1 MAILERIIDKDLLG
15 EFLAGLKRSFAAKSH
30 THDYLPLS
38 GGTLTGSLTGKYI
51 VGTWL
56 QATASNH
63 SASKQSRVV
72 VQDPTGWLY
81 SRTPDEL
88 RADIG
93 AASTS
98 VATAESDGLMSAED
112 KKKLDS
118 SGGGSNAPTL
128 VPDVFELEDL
138 AVQGGEFENAGEGW
152 NTFEFPEPFDAPP
165 LVLAQCE
172 GYGVDVKGV
181 QRDRF
186 LYRVTG
192 AVSTGGLNVSKANY
206 YVHTRASTSTSYMV
220 QASLVTDV
228 SAGGSGGSAGV
239 ADAVAVRWTAIEKGG
254 E

>member
-38 GGTLTGSLTGKYI
+38 GGTLSGDLTGKYI
-51 VGTWL
+51 TGTWL
-56 QATASNH
+56 QATAYNH
-63 SASKQSRVV
+63 STSKQSKVV
-72 VQDPTGWLY
+72 VQDSGGWLY

-128 VPDVFELEDL
+128 VPDVFEIEDL

-152 NTFEFPEPFDAPP
+152 NTFEFPEPFGAPP

-181 QRDRF
+181 TAERF
-186 LYRVTG
+186 LYMVTQ
-192 AVSTGGLNVSKANY
+192 A
-206 YVHTRASTSTSYMV
+206 TSSSGTS
-220 QASLVTDV
+220 
-228 SAGGSGGSAGV
+228 GV
-239 ADAVAVRWTAIEKGG
+239 ADAVTVRWAAMEKGG